1 MPLRSLN
8 RQQTWLLP
16 PTLDE
21 LIPDDHPARFIA
33 MFVDNLDEAEWRKLG
48 IGLEGE
54 PLGAQQAKDAGMKGV
69 VIKSLRYGTGIITM
83 EINHFV
89 KSPILIGGL
98 VLNKDVGGLNPDVVE
113 AQASAGTKVIW
124 LPTFSAV
131 ADIKAHN
138 KGKTKPDGAAIGIK
152 DGISIVDGD
161 GNLVDEMKEI
171 LDVMRR
177 NKLVLATG
185 HVSKSEVF
193 TVAKEA
199 IRQNIN
205 VIITHPLAGTT
216 GPLISIEEAKEL
228 AGIGAFIECTF
239 AHCMPPMLMSPKN
252 TADYIKMIG
261 PEHCILSTDFGQI
274 FNPPPTEGFHMMLA
288 TMLRFTNLSEDDMR
302 LLVKT
307 NPAKILGLI

>member
-1 MPLRSLN
+1 M
-8 RQQTWLLP
+8 T
-16 PTLDE
+16 
-21 LIPDDHPARFIA
+21 IA
-33 MFVDNLDEAEWRKLG
+33 QLMVDAIDLHVHGAPEP
-48 IGLEGE
+48 IEGE
-54 PLGAQQAKDAGMKGV
+54 RRINIFELAQQARDAGMKGV

-83 EINHFV
+83 EVNRFV
-89 KSPILIGGL
+89 KSPVLIGGL
-98 VLNKDVGGLNPDVVE
+98 VLNKDVGGLNPEVVE

-131 ADIKAHN
+131 ADIKMHN
-138 KGKTKPDGAAIGIK
+138 KGKTKPNAAAIGIN
-152 DGISIVDGD
+152 DGISIIDRD
-161 GNLVDEMKEI
+161 GNLVDQMKEI

-199 IRQNIN
+199 IRQKIN
-205 VIITHPLAGTT
+205 VIITHPLAGST
-216 GPLISIEEAKEL
+216 GPLISIDEAQEL
-228 AGIGAFIECTF
+228 AALGAFIEFTF
-239 AHCMPPMLMSPKN
+239 SHCMPPMILSPRN

-288 TMLRFTNLSEDDMR
+288 TMLRFTDLSEDDMR
-302 LLVKT
+302 FLVKI
-307 NPAKILGLI
+307 NPAKILGLT